1 MSISRLTNARRV
13 SAASVSAAR
22 GSYFHV
28 EALDWQSRVIS
39 NSGSVSAST
48 LQAVSAFCRAI
59 DDANIRD
66 RFLRLNLFCG
76 TGISAALVPLYR
88 SASFGGTTYGNTT
101 DTNNNFVSGDYN
113 ETGSSAGLAG
123 NASNKFL
130 NTGFPANTNTA
141 ASSHFGVM
149 MLATQA
155 IGADRTVL
163 GVYST
168 TNTIVWTIDITR
180 AAMTS
185 EPGARSMVQGSYS
198 PTFNAF
204 GEKAGDSPVAHGN
217 IVVSAGTQYRNGRAV
232 GTTGTTANYPSAHNV
247 YIFASNNGNGSG
259 SPAVN
264 HTSAR
269 LGGYSIG
276 LNMTAAQAASFSH
289 AVNVFNSALTRT

>member
-28 EALDWQSRVIS
+28 EALDWQSRVVT
-39 NSGSVSAST
+39 NGGSVSAST

-76 TGISAALVPLYR
+76 TGLEAALVPLYR
-88 SASFGGTTYGNTT
+88 GAALTGTQLGNTT

-123 NASNKFL
+123 NSSNKFL
-130 NTGFPANTNTA
+130 NTGFPANTNSA

-155 IGADRTVL
+155 VGADRTAL

-168 TNTIVWTIDITR
+168 TNTIVWTIDIARPAGTG
-180 AAMTS
+180 
-185 EPGARSMVQGSYS
+185 EPNFRSMCQGTYL
-198 PTFNAF
+198 PNFNAF

-217 IVVSAGTQYRNGRAV
+217 IVISAGTQYRNGRAV
-232 GTTGTTANYPSAHNV
+232 GTTGTTANYPSAHSFYV
-247 YIFASNNGNGSG
+247 FASHNGNGSG

-269 LGGYSIG
+269 LGGYSLG

-289 AVNVFNSALTRT
+289 AVNAFNAALTRT